1 MWIRNFINEQKLTEE
16 IRKLMREI
24 GAKGTRV
31 PKKLKDQVIADMQLM
46 GSVAVRRHYREKSAA
61 KLTDDLLKSKQS
73 RKRAIKLRMSSDSH
87 PTDF

>member
-1 MWIRNFINEQKLTEE
+1 
-16 IRKLMREI
+16 
-24 GAKGTRV
+24 
-31 PKKLKDQVIADMQLM
+31 LM

-73 RKRAIKLRMSSDSH
+73 RKRAIELRMSSDSH